1 MRSKGKAPSLV
12 KGTPKRKSEPTK
24 TVEPRFRLRCRE
36 NIAMGP
42 GKAELLEQVQAMGSI
57 AEAAGQLG
65 MSYMRAWTLIKTMQ
79 QCFKKP
85 LVTVARGGAGHG
97 GAALTESGKQV
108 LSLYREMEKASLQAS
123 KPAWQKL
130 LRMMS

>member
-1 MRSKGKAPSLV
+1 LRSKQKAAGLV
-12 KGTPKRKSEPTK
+12 GGTVKRKSEPAK
-24 TVEPRFRLRCRE
+24 TVEPRFRLRCRG

-42 GKAELLEQVQAMGSI
+42 GKAELLEQVAASGSI
-57 AEAAGQLG
+57 AEAAAQLG

-85 LVTVARGGAGHG
+85 LVKVARGGAGRG
-97 GAALTESGKQV
+97 GAELTETGRKV
-108 LSLYREMEKASLQAS
+108 LALYREMEQAGLRAS

-130 LRMMS
+130 LSMMS